1 MQGKIVKGIGGF
13 YYVNT
18 GEGEIYECRARG
30 IFRKEGKK
38 PLVGDDVKIEVLDE
52 QEKTGNLVEILPR
65 KNRLIRPAVAN
76 VDQALVLFAAADPKP
91 NLNLLDRFLIL
102 MEQQQVPVTICFNKA
117 DLLEGGELDLL
128 KQGYEAGDYPVHIL
142 SVRQQQGMEEIRSL
156 LSGKTTVM
164 AGPSGVGKSSL
175 LNEVKPDARMETGEV
190 SQKIKRGRHTTR
202 HSEFF
207 QIGPDSYLMDTPGFS
222 SIYLEDIDP
231 GELQDYFPEFR
242 PLAGQCRF
250 TGCAHVGE
258 RDCGV
263 KTALEEGKI
272 SRTRY
277 ENYVLLYQ
285 ELKEKRR
292 YPK

>member
-18 GEGEIYECRARG
+18 KEGKIYECRARG

-38 PLVGDDVKIEVLDE
+38 PLVGDDVEIEVLDE
-52 QEKTGNLVEILPR
+52 QEGTGNLVEILPR

-117 DLLEGGELDLL
+117 DLLEGGELELL
-128 KQGYEAGDYPVHIL
+128 KQGYEAGDYPVHVL
-142 SVRQQQGMEEIRSL
+142 SVRRQQGMEEIRSML
-156 LSGKTTVM
+156 MGKTTVM

-175 LNEVKPDARMETGEV
+175 LNEVKPDACMETGEV

-207 QIGPDSYLMDTPGFS
+207 QIAPDSYLMDTPGFS
-222 SIYLEDIDP
+222 SIYLENIEP

-292 YPK
+292 YTK

>member
-38 PLVGDDVKIEVLDE
+38 PLVGDNVEIEVLDG

-156 LSGKTTVM
+156 LTGKTTVM
-164 AGPSGVGKSSL
+164 AGPSGVGKSS
-175 LNEVKPDARMETGEV
+175 PV
-190 SQKIKRGRHTTR
+190 SYTHLDVYKR
-202 HSEFF
+202 
-207 QIGPDSYLMDTPGFS
+207 QFS
-222 SIYLEDIDP
+222 
-231 GELQDYFPEFR
+231 
-242 PLAGQCRF
+242 
-250 TGCAHVGE
+250 
-258 RDCGV
+258 
-263 KTALEEGKI
+263 
-272 SRTRY
+272 RY
-277 ENYVLLYQ
+277 
-285 ELKEKRR
+285 
-292 YPK
+292 

>member
-38 PLVGDDVKIEVLDE
+38 PLVGDNVEIEVLDG

-156 LSGKTTVM
+156 LTGKTTVM

>member
-38 PLVGDDVKIEVLDE
+38 PLVGDNVEIEVLDG

-65 KNRLIRPAVAN
+65 KNRLIRPEVAN

-156 LSGKTTVM
+156 LTGKTTVM

-231 GELQDYFPEFR
+231 GELQAYFPEFR

>member
-1 MQGKIVKGIGGF
+1 MQGKIIKGIGGF

-156 LSGKTTVM
+156 LTGKTTVM

>member
-38 PLVGDDVKIEVLDE
+38 PLVGDNVKIEVLDG

-156 LSGKTTVM
+156 LTGKTTVM

-231 GELQDYFPEFR
+231 GELQAYFPEFR